1 MTTPTKLTSLEQ
13 LKSINFKAPPQL
25 TTKVEGKARKAKQNY
40 EYKRM
45 PATYVK
51 KMAEKLGRKE
61 TARIVGCS
69 QATLNAGCVS
79 GEIYQPIELAAKG
92 YWQEHYE
99 PKQVERTPL
108 ASTERLVVLRLSTN
122 DLKVM
127 EEWLASNN
135 VSFAVL
141 T

>member
-13 LKSINFKAPPQL
+13 LKQLNFRAPPPL
-25 TTKVEGKARKAKQNY
+25 TTKVEGKVRKAKQNY
-40 EYKRM
+40 DYKRM

-51 KMAEKLGRKE
+51 KLAEHHGQKG
-61 TARIVGCS
+61 AAQIVGCS
-69 QATLNAGCVS
+69 NATLNAGCVS

-92 YWQEHYE
+92 YWKEHHE
-99 PKQVERTPL
+99 PKTLDRAPL

-127 EEWLASNN
+127 EDWLASNN